1 MSPEEQLDRYR
12 QVMGLTLKMRELAD
26 AEKWDQ
32 FMQAEADRRTV
43 LASLEQE
50 KIGNNEELR
59 TIVRNILDLDREIV
73 QKVQLWMDELRSI
86 LTQMSTVQRLN
97 KAYLKR

>member
-26 AEKWDQ
+26 AEKWDR

-59 TIVRNILDLDREIV
+59 GIVQNILDQDREIV
-73 QKVQLWMDELRSI
+73 QKVQVWMDELRSI